1 MDTHGCDFGR
11 VRNTYLDTNAKYFRQ
26 MFVLGVFMTPEMM
39 KFFNQSMSNATENV
53 KTNAEYAGS
62 MIDLGVQ
69 VRRAVPPPAPNPT
82 IPLTNY
88 HITDI
93 YKNRSS
99 NLSRRPRC
107 RFDFFTKAV
116 LPSLPRNTFTS
127 ISIFIPRYLTSS
139 ECGTTSTTPLSPSVP
154 SRKKHLSP
162 PSPTHSHLSSPGR
175 HLSSLAVTRFFFTVG
190 ERITSAATTSAQ
202 LEEWYSAPCR
212 ITYFST
218 ARSRVPLLG
227 GALARGRLR
236 RSRRCV

>member
-1 MDTHGCDFGR
+1 MLLR
-11 VRNTYLDTNAKYFRQ
+11 MWRLK
-26 MFVLGVFMTPEMM
+26 
-39 KFFNQSMSNATENV
+39 QSMQGPWLIWGFKFDRQCPLPLLTQRFLLL
-53 KTNAEYAGS
+53 TTILQTFTR
-62 MIDLGVQ
+62 ID
-69 VRRAVPPPAPNPT
+69 PPISAADPDA
-82 IPLTNY
+82 
-88 HITDI
+88 
-93 YKNRSS
+93 
-99 NLSRRPRC
+99 

-127 ISIFIPRYLTSS
+127 ISTFIPRYLTSS

-154 SRKKHLSP
+154 SRKKHPS

-175 HLSSLAVTRFFFTVG
+175 HLSSLAVTRFFFAVG

-202 LEEWYSAPCR
+202 SQGWYSAPCR

-236 RSRRCV
+236 RSRRWVWYSPMKCYKLARFAGSKRVRVMCADKG